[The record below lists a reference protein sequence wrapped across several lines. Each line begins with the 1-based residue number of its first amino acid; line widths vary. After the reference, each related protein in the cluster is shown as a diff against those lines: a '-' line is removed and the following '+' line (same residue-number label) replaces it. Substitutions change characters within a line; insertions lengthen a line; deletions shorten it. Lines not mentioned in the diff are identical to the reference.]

1 MGSVKLLL
9 LWEKIVVIKWLF
21 EVKNILYLIDSNGV
35 IKKIAEKRK
44 KHLQTEQKQNI
55 ITTVTFKKTIFKRFK
70 YGKRQS
76 VRSGAE
82 PN

>member
-1 MGSVKLLL
+1 MGNVKFLL
-9 LWEKIVVIKWLF
+9 LWDKMGGIERLF
-21 EVKNILYLIDSNGV
+21 EVKNIFYLIDSNDV
-35 IKKIAEKRK
+35 IKKIAEKQK
-44 KHLQTEQKQNI
+44 KRLQTEQKQNI
-55 ITTVTFKKTIFKRFK
+55 ITAVTFKKTIFKRFK